1 MNSREFLQFAN
12 EEDITG
18 ALRAF
23 LNHLKENVQDQV
35 KDKPLEIEAYTS
47 VTGKD
52 YYLRLAVVLYR
63 SWKGLLATVQA
74 GEIVS
79 MDEYLDAVSEFT
91 KDGSPLM
98 EF

>member
-47 VTGKD
+47 ETGKD
-52 YYLRLAVVLYR
+52 Y
-63 SWKGLLATVQA
+63 
-74 GEIVS
+74 
-79 MDEYLDAVSEFT
+79 
-91 KDGSPLM
+91 
-98 EF
+98 